1 MSKKRKIDISGNKD
15 LVNFMEEKNKTKK
28 KPKRTI
34 DDIDFGRGLDKIE
47 YTFTKNTNNIPEY
60 IFFFKQ
66 QYVSDFFFN
75 FNYSFKTFKDYY
87 DKFDDN
93 LTIYQ
98 YLIKSN
104 FINRENSISDDVR
117 KHMDELYIEFVK
129 ARPPTHILYEIV
141 TWILHIRHIREQNN
155 NNDIF
160 KNNVFEDSIFNDIT
174 ENLMRKSNNELE
186 IIKTNI
192 NRWDFTKDI
201 NTLITEVFK
210 VMVKYIRKQSFEI
223 ILKNQSFGKAEKNF
237 QVEIIEFQENKNF
250 YFATYWER
258 SYIDFL
264 VLFEENDIVGI
275 NIVKKGYCKSK
286 NNTYALAHLNSV
298 YSSNK
303 GDKHPLLISLYIYML
318 RKLGHDTGVAII
330 SEFDGAV
337 YNGDL
342 YYLFT
347 KYGFKYDRSMDFP
360 YCVHNLYTALKLPMG
375 INTKDMKII
384 VDEIPKYYNQG
395 LPIDVPPVPGRF
407 HHTIEIYKPNSV
419 VQHMSKLDLKY
430 YTILRNLIR
439 LVIMYR
445 REYFKQKSVQFFKDF
460 IDDEQNH
467 STTIKL
473 HRKIWKLVV
482 EYPTAIYKYNNK
494 TEITIQN
501 FKEKEETQTDSN
513 SLEINKMNDEDLI
526 LNILPNQDFCKLHHV
541 NNNFCQLIYWLNVF
555 LKRNPIKES
564 FYKKYKKLDD
574 YENLIIDDINYNN
587 INTGINIQNE
597 NNYDTTRAAQNL
609 IYEDYNN
616 INNINIEQ
624 YDLQNADE
632 NNFDTA
638 RYENYNNNN
647 NINIEQY
654 DLQNADENNYDIA
667 RAQKGTRRRRLL
679 RRREPSP
686 DTDNIFERRTKRI
699 KRKKQHNN
707 QTKNK
712 VTSKRKKKRTHKH
725 KHKTRHKIYNISNE
739 SEFENDYNKNNS
751 NLKNSTEHNTTN
763 KNINNN
769 IPLGKHYMS
778 ALENESEYDIKL
790 FRLRSVLVGAMNNL
804 PQDKRKYFFNQLPA
818 ALQIQ
823 IIDKHGFDDNIYDKI
838 LNNSTWKY
846 ILLNSDIT
854 LDTIN
859 NDTLNKLEHILYSNM
874 NNNDDMF
881 NLLNEADYSNVG
893 NNVGNSVD
901 NNIDNNVNNLNYNNY
916 NDGKGWLLEES
927 FEDLL

>member
-1 MSKKRKIDISGNKD
+1 
-15 LVNFMEEKNKTKK
+15 
-28 KPKRTI
+28 
-34 DDIDFGRGLDKIE
+34 
-47 YTFTKNTNNIPEY
+47 
-60 IFFFKQ
+60 
-66 QYVSDFFFN
+66 
-75 FNYSFKTFKDYY
+75 
-87 DKFDDN
+87 
-93 LTIYQ
+93 
-98 YLIKSN
+98 
-104 FINRENSISDDVR
+104 
-117 KHMDELYIEFVK
+117 
-129 ARPPTHILYEIV
+129 
-141 TWILHIRHIREQNN
+141 
-155 NNDIF
+155 
-160 KNNVFEDSIFNDIT
+160 
-174 ENLMRKSNNELE
+174 
-186 IIKTNI
+186 
-192 NRWDFTKDI
+192 
-201 NTLITEVFK
+201 
-210 VMVKYIRKQSFEI
+210 
-223 ILKNQSFGKAEKNF
+223 
-237 QVEIIEFQENKNF
+237 
-250 YFATYWER
+250 
-258 SYIDFL
+258 
-264 VLFEENDIVGI
+264 
-275 NIVKKGYCKSK
+275 
-286 NNTYALAHLNSV
+286 
-298 YSSNK
+298 
-303 GDKHPLLISLYIYML
+303 
-318 RKLGHDTGVAII
+318 
-330 SEFDGAV
+330 
-337 YNGDL
+337 
-342 YYLFT
+342 
-347 KYGFKYDRSMDFP
+347 
-360 YCVHNLYTALKLPMG
+360 
-375 INTKDMKII
+375 
-384 VDEIPKYYNQG
+384 
-395 LPIDVPPVPGRF
+395 
-407 HHTIEIYKPNSV
+407 
-419 VQHMSKLDLKY
+419 
-430 YTILRNLIR
+430 
-439 LVIMYR
+439 
-445 REYFKQKSVQFFKDF
+445 
-460 IDDEQNH
+460 
-467 STTIKL
+467 
-473 HRKIWKLVV
+473 
-482 EYPTAIYKYNNK
+482 
-494 TEITIQN
+494 
-501 FKEKEETQTDSN
+501 
-513 SLEINKMNDEDLI
+513 
-526 LNILPNQDFCKLHHV
+526 
-541 NNNFCQLIYWLNVF
+541 
-555 LKRNPIKES
+555 
-564 FYKKYKKLDD
+564 
-574 YENLIIDDINYNN
+574 
-587 INTGINIQNE
+587 
-597 NNYDTTRAAQNL
+597 
-609 IYEDYNN
+609 
-616 INNINIEQ
+616 
-624 YDLQNADE
+624 
-632 NNFDTA
+632 
-638 RYENYNNNN
+638 